1 VAFLEYYGAEPCKS
15 KADAPQWLRKAIKAE
30 KDRVAL
36 PVITVEE
43 VFALLECDVPKE
55 DPERSAFLYN
65 MVTPIFFVH
74 RDKFYIG
81 SQCPCLVEGLHDSNK
96 EKFIYHYN
104 VSNREY
110 DISN

>member
-1 VAFLEYYGAEPCKS
+1 MDKCTYVYAGKVLSFLLVY
-15 KADAPQWLRKAIKAE
+15 
-30 KDRVAL
+30 
-36 PVITVEE
+36 
-43 VFALLECDVPKE
+43 
-55 DPERSAFLYN
+55 
-65 MVTPIFFVH
+65 TPIFFVH